1 MLLHKLIQSIVA
13 ASAIR
18 IKILV
23 FRVNCQEKNEGK
35 KRMMITKSFLE
46 SLLIT
51 IKEFG
56 LFLPNP
62 DFKQFLLA
70 FYKYNSLTFLKAAYS
85 ESRKS
90 LIDQNLKL

>member
-1 MLLHKLIQSIVA
+1 MLLHKLIQPIVA

-23 FRVNCQEKNEGK
+23 FRVNCQEKKEGK

-51 IKEFG
+51 I
-56 LFLPNP
+56 NYHSS
-62 DFKQFLLA
+62 LLIIINR
-70 FYKYNSLTFLKAAYS
+70 Y
-85 ESRKS
+85 
-90 LIDQNLKL
+90 